1 MNFTSNQYQKYN
13 DQQSQSQRRHVDQR
27 RQTDNRRPQPFC
39 PICKKNGKTE
49 AEYNSH
55 FIRETSDE
63 NSPITCPVLLNM
75 ECNHCGKKGHM
86 VAKCPDKRCVYCNE
100 YGHTVSRCIAAPKEV
115 IDRFLDERHQTY
127 VNRGNNASSYS
138 NRTYDLKPVVSE
150 TIVPLS
156 VITSFE
162 DAPSLSKKP
171 VNKVETVFNY
181 SNVAKTASALPAPKP
196 EPKHEP
202 IQKIVSQLEYED
214 DSEDEVVSV
223 VSEYVESSDDEW

>member
-13 DQQSQSQRRHVDQR
+13 DQRRPNDQR

-63 NSPITCPVLLNM
+63 NSPITCPVLSNM

-86 VAKCPDKRCVYCNE
+86 VAKCPDKKCVYCNE

-115 IDRFLDERHQTY
+115 IDRFLDERHQNY
-127 VNRGNNASSYS
+127 VNRGNRTPYDLNS
-138 NRTYDLKPVVSE
+138 NRTIMCEPVVRE

-171 VNKVETVFNY
+171 VKPVETVFNY
-181 SNVAKTASALPAPKP
+181 SNVAKTAAALPPPPKP
-196 EPKHEP
+196 EPKP
-202 IQKIVSQLEYED
+202 VQKIVSQLDYED

>member
-1 MNFTSNQYQKYN
+1 MNFNSSQYSKYN
-13 DQQSQSQRRHVDQR
+13 AQSQRRPNDQR
-27 RQTDNRRPQPFC
+27 RQNDNRRPQPFC

-100 YGHTVSRCIAAPKEV
+100 YGHTVSRCIAAPKEI
-115 IDRFLDERHQTY
+115 IDRFLDERHQKY
-127 VNRGNNASSYS
+127 VNRGNS
-138 NRTYDLKPVVSE
+138 TIMCEPVVRE

-171 VNKVETVFNY
+171 VKIVETVFNY
-181 SNVAKTASALPAPKP
+181 SNVAKTAAALPKP
-196 EPKHEP
+196 EPKPEP

-214 DSEDEVVSV
+214 DSEDDVVSI